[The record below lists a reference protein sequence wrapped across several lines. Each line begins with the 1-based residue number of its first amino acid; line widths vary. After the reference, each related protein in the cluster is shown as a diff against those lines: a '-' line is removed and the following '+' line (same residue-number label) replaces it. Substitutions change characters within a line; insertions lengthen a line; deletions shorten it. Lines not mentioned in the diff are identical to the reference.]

1 MSSSRLKHL
10 APTSAGLGSI
20 PFNASITT
28 DSLKVFFKGGC
39 RRCSGRFFFHFD
51 IFRLI
56 TRGLIRLR
64 RSSVALVLHL
74 PKQRLVPILE

>member
-1 MSSSRLKHL
+1 MSQ
-10 APTSAGLGSI
+10 
-20 PFNASITT
+20 
-28 DSLKVFFKGGC
+28 VFFKGGC

-64 RSSVALVLHL
+64 RSSVPLVLHL